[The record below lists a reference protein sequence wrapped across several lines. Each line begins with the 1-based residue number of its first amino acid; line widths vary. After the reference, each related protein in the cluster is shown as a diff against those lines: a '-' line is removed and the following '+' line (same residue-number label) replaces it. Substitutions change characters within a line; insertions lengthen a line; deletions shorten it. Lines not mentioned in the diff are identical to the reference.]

1 MNPLRWW
8 PWAPKP
14 VGPTRPLLLSHEQLH
29 SLDLR
34 DDNQERA
41 FIDQLKT
48 MGVPVSD
55 KHSFA
60 PSEEMVLHCDVRG
73 CEAQLSMVA
82 DLPRAKHGWGRA
94 TIYHDGSLTGDH
106 YDLCFEHFPAVLA
119 VLAGD

>member
-8 PWAPKP
+8 PWAPQSFDRA
-14 VGPTRPLLLSHEQLH
+14 GLLTPEQIT

-55 KHSFA
+55 KSSFA
-60 PSEEMVLHCDVRG
+60 PSEEMTLHCDVRG